1 MPGCGSLQQKCIR
14 SGKPA
19 DGCWFPPDRLGAA
32 LSHHQVV
39 QQQGGQKHNEVI
51 IDKWHSPWEPDLKDM
66 IEAVFISPWASSEA
80 EAYGRAVQR
89 ALVQLLGVDSVMLPL
104 VTYDHTATS
113 DPFQLA

>member
-1 MPGCGSLQQKCIR
+1 MPPLQTDKR
-14 SGKPA
+14 YRHTP
-19 DGCWFPPDRLGAA
+19 RRYY
-32 LSHHQVV
+32 
-39 QQQGGQKHNEVI
+39 NEVI